1 MALLLALLLSAPVCA
16 AAQGAGAD
24 APEAMMQDMTRSLG
38 NLSAAKPDD
47 VNDPKVAAEW
57 ALWELLEDIRKQRGE
72 GAAKP
77 QPSPDL
83 MDVYL
88 RMIMRLRVE
97 ELRRFGSKPYP
108 GEDDFR
114 WAADEAAK
122 GVQAYL
128 AALKPGED
136 VRLSRHRSAVEALL
150 VKALKRMI
158 SFRLRSGRGRSAA
171 EPPSGYAPGLESTYV
186 NKARM
191 NKRGALYFLPP
202 WPDKR

>member
-1 MALLLALLLSAPVCA
+1 MGSWPALLLCACALAS
-16 AAQGAGAD
+16 AQGSD
-24 APEAMMQDMTRSLG
+24 DPEAMMQGLTRSLG

-57 ALWELLEDIRKQRGE
+57 ALWDLLEDLNKQSRE
-72 GAAKP
+72 GTAKP
-77 QPSPDL
+77 RPSPAL
-83 MDVYL
+83 VDVYL

-108 GEDDFR
+108 GDADFQ
-114 WAADEAAK
+114 WAAGEADK
-122 GVQAYL
+122 GIGAVL
-128 AALKPGED
+128 ASLKPGED
-136 VRLSRHRSAVEALL
+136 VRLSRRRSAVEAVL

-158 SFRLRSGRGRSAA
+158 SFRLRSSGRASS
-171 EPPSGYAPGLESTYV
+171 EPPSGYAPGLESTYI

-202 WPDKR
+202 WPDKK